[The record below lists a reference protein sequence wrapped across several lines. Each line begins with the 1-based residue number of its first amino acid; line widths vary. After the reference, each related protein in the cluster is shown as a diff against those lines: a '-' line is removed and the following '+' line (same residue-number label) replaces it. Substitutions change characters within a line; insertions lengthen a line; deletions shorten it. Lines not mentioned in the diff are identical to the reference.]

1 MPEKDFSPYIAQAEH
16 LRVLGLNAT
25 KNGELVLRWRSEG
38 ECRRNIYSATKSFT
52 ACAMGFAVQEG
63 LIRLDEKLTNA
74 FAGDLPETVSENLE
88 RATVRDL
95 LTMRLGQSRACL
107 MGEQRPL
114 YAEDDWVKLSLAQPF
129 DYAPGERFVYSNVGP
144 YLAGILLQRRSGSNL
159 VQYLTPRLFA
169 PLGIKRPTWE
179 CDPLG
184 HTFGAGGLFLTLTEL
199 HRFGLF
205 CLNRGAWNGKQL
217 LDPAWIDACAAPQDG
232 ENYGYLFW
240 RGAFHSF
247 RADGKYGQLSIIL
260 PDRNA
265 VVTVVSE
272 CRDGEGLT
280 NLLNHYI
287 ENHL

>member
-1 MPEKDFSPYIAQAEH
+1 MQEKDFSSYIIEAER
-16 LRVLGLNAT
+16 LRVLGVNAT

-63 LIRLDEKLTNA
+63 LIRLDEKLTEA
-74 FAGDLPETVSENLE
+74 FSEDLPQTVSENLQ

-95 LTMRLGQSRACL
+95 LTMRLGQPCGFL
-107 MGEQRPL
+107 MGDQRPF

-129 DYAPGERFVYSNVGP
+129 DDPPGERFVYNNVGP
-144 YLAGILLQRRSGSNL
+144 YLAGILIQRRSGCNL

-169 PLGIKRPTWE
+169 PLGIKCPTWE
-179 CDPLG
+179 CDPLE

-205 CLNRGAWNGKQL
+205 CLNRGAWNGIQL
-217 LDPAWIDACAAPQDG
+217 LDPAWIDTCASPQDG

-240 RGAFHSF
+240 QGAFHSF
-247 RADGKYGQLSIIL
+247 RADGKYGQLSVIL
-260 PDRNA
+260 PERNA
-265 VVTVVSE
+265 VVTVVCE

-280 NLLNHYI
+280 HWLNNLIQNYL
-287 ENHL
+287 